1 MHMSRLYL
9 FSSASMCTSQHSTR
23 NMTTPLGRA
32 RSQIGKLRYVL
43 GKGGRD
49 PEAKSPG
56 DATAACDCSGF
67 VCWALGFD
75 RHQPGFAGYDWVSTD
90 SMVAMARRPDNGW
103 FEEVQVPRP
112 GDLVVYPSIYKGGKR
127 IRVGHVGLVS
137 QVPTGS
143 AVGDWAAL
151 RVIHCS
157 AGNQRRTKAAVQ
169 ETSGLAWKGKGSLFL
184 RYTRRS

>member
-1 MHMSRLYL
+1 MN
-9 FSSASMCTSQHSTR
+9 TD
-23 NMTTPLGRA
+23 PLLRA

-49 PEAKSPG
+49 PEARSPG

-90 SMVAMARRPDNGW
+90 SLVSAARSGHPW
-103 FEEVQVPRP
+103 FSEVPVPAP
-112 GDLVVYPSIYKGGKR
+112 GDLVVYPGLYRGGKR
-127 IRVGHVGLVS
+127 VRIGHVGLVS
-137 QVPTGS
+137 VVPAEHPGP
-143 AVGDWAAL
+143 ALYDWI

-157 AGNQRRTKAAVQ
+157 AGNQRRTGAAVQ
-169 ETSGLAWKGKGSLFL
+169 ETSGVAWKGKGSLFL
-184 RYTRRS
+184 RYLR

>member
-1 MHMSRLYL
+1 MS
-9 FSSASMCTSQHSTR
+9 
-23 NMTTPLGRA
+23 TPLERA

-90 SMVAMARRPDNGW
+90 SMVAMVCRPDNGW
-103 FEEVQVPRP
+103 FVEVQTPEP
-112 GDLVVYPSIYKGGKR
+112 GDLVVYPSIYAKGKR
-127 IRVGHVGLVS
+127 VRVGHVGMVS
-137 QVPTGS
+137 GGS
-143 AVGDWAAL
+143 LPYESL

-157 AGNQRRTKAAVQ
+157 AGNQRRTGKAVQ
-169 ETSGLAWKGKGSLFL
+169 ETPATPWQGKGSLFL
-184 RYTRRS
+184 RPLRYVR

>member
-1 MHMSRLYL
+1 M
-9 FSSASMCTSQHSTR
+9 
-23 NMTTPLGRA
+23 NTPLDPLTRA

-75 RHQPGFAGYDWVSTD
+75 RYQPGFAGYDWVSTD
-90 SMVAMARRPDNGW
+90 SMVAMARKPDNGW
-103 FEEVQVPRP
+103 FEEVSVPRP
-112 GDLVVYPSIYKGGKR
+112 GDLVVYPGIYKGGKR
-127 IRVGHVGLVS
+127 VRVGHVGIVS
-137 QVPTGS
+137 EVPAEWHS
-143 AVGDWAAL
+143 PAPFEWL

-169 ETSGLAWKGKGSLFL
+169 ETSGAPWAGKGSLFL
-184 RYTRRS
+184 RYVR